1 MNLLREALTALLAGL
16 TYKTGDEIHWEDEN
30 RNPITVEP
38 VDIGENKYIV
48 RGYWRNG
55 NKCKNGNKWWER
67 EYQNGQFHGKSFGW
81 YENGSKRWEEEYRNG
96 QPHGKWI
103 DWYENGNKEWECEY
117 QNGQPHGKWIDWY
130 ENGNKEWEREYQ
142 NGQLIK

>member
-55 NKCKNGNKWWER
+55 NKCWEREYQNGQLHGKCIRWYKNGNKWWER

-96 QPHGKWI
+96 KT
-103 DWYENGNKEWECEY
+103 GN
-117 QNGQPHGKWIDWY
+117 
-130 ENGNKEWEREYQ
+130 
-142 NGQLIK
+142 